1 MHALNIQEFSS
12 QIWLICDYFNMAEL
26 TNSISLN
33 IGSIPE
39 LPRVSQ
45 LDARYLMVGVGVV
58 NETTHLAFYN

>member
-1 MHALNIQEFSS
+1 
-12 QIWLICDYFNMAEL
+12 MAEL